1 MQEVQPDSGDADRP
15 TRYAAF
21 ISYSHRDR
29 KWAEWLHR
37 GIENFRVPKELSIAM
52 QASGS
57 ALPPLRPVFLDRAEL
72 PSSSDLAAT
81 VRLALE
87 ESAFLIVICSPDAA
101 KSRWV
106 NEEIRA
112 FKSLGRDMKILCL
125 IVSGKPSSSM
135 TDASRADDCFPAALR
150 FKVDNGQVTS
160 LPAPEPLAADVR
172 TGNDDRQSARL
183 KIIAGLLGVPFDRL
197 RQREHTR
204 RQRQLA
210 IIATASA
217 VGCIAFGVLAAAA
230 LIARYEEN
238 RQRIIADQQSL
249 TARRTAD
256 FLKSLFIVSNP
267 SEARGNSITAREVLD
282 RGVRQVGE
290 QLKDEPLVRADLTTT
305 LGDVYTNLGLLKEAE
320 DLLTD
325 AHSVPAQPKDVSA
338 REALALGEVQY
349 QRGENEAALASLQ
362 EALALVEQSSGH
374 DPLARAKI
382 LGALGDL
389 YNSTQDYEKARQHFE
404 RALLI
409 GSGSS
414 PAKREVVARS
424 LEGIAQTDFYENHL
438 DKAATEYKT
447 ALAARIALSGE
458 LHPAAFEITDALG
471 SLEYMRGNLTAA
483 GGYFRRTLDAE
494 RRVLGEHDPAIGS
507 TLNNLGRVLLE
518 QRKFS
523 EARALLQEALGLQSS
538 QVAETDN
545 DFVFIY
551 ANLALSDSGIGD
563 IAEAESLFQ
572 KGLNAAIANKHRLQ
586 GPILTDLAEL
596 ECRTGR
602 VDQGL
607 ARLDEARPMVVETY
621 PEDLW
626 RAAHVDNVRA
636 GCLTV
641 LRKYV
646 DAAKLIESSDPVV
659 LKKWPPSTLY
669 GYDAIQRSIRLYSL
683 MEDAAKLSEYRRL
696 AERK

>member
-1 MQEVQPDSGDADRP
+1 MQEVQPGGGDP
-15 TRYAAF
+15 GKPKRYAAF

-37 GIENFRVPKELSIAM
+37 GIENFRVPKELSNA
-52 QASGS
+52 AEGS
-57 ALPPLRPVFLDRAEL
+57 ALPSLRPVFLDRAEL

-81 VRLALE
+81 VRSALE

-106 NEEIRA
+106 NEEIRT

-125 IVSGKPSSSM
+125 IVSGKPSSSV

-150 FKVDNGQVTS
+150 YKVDNGHVTT
-160 LPAPEPLAADVR
+160 LPAPEPLAADIR

-204 RQRQLA
+204 RQRRLA

-217 VGCIAFGVLAAAA
+217 VGCITFGVLAAAA
-230 LIARYEEN
+230 LIARNEEN

-256 FLKSLFIVSNP
+256 FLKSLFVVSNP

-290 QLKDEPLVRADLTTT
+290 QLKDEPLVRADLTAT

-325 AHSVPAQPKDVSA
+325 AHSVPAQSKDASA

-349 QRGENEAALASLQ
+349 QRGENEGALASLQ
-362 EALALVEQSSGH
+362 EALALVEQSPGH
-374 DPLARAKI
+374 DPLVRAKI

-389 YNSTQDYEKARQHFE
+389 YNSTQDYEKARQFFQ
-404 RALLI
+404 RALMI

-414 PAKREVVARS
+414 LAQREVVAHS
-424 LEGIAQTDFYENHL
+424 LGGIAQTDFYENHL
-438 DKAATEYKT
+438 DKAATEFKT
-447 ALAARIALSGE
+447 ALNARIAVSGE
-458 LHPAAFEITDALG
+458 LHPQALEIMDALG
-471 SLEYMRGNLTAA
+471 SLEYMRGHLTAA
-483 GGYFRRTLDAE
+483 DGYYRRTLNAE
-494 RRVLGEHDPAIGS
+494 RHVLGEHDPEIGS

-523 EARALLQEALGLQSS
+523 EARPMLEEALDLHLS
-538 QVAETDN
+538 QRVETDPN
-545 DFVFIY
+545 ASVFIF
-551 ANLALSDSGIGD
+551 ANLALADAGLGD
-563 IAEAESLFQ
+563 ISDAESLFQ
-572 KGLNAAIANKHRLQ
+572 KGLSVAVSNKHRLQ

-607 ARLDEARPMVVETY
+607 ARLDEARPLVVETY
-621 PEDLW
+621 PDDPW

-641 LRKYV
+641 VKKYA
-646 DAAKLIESSDPVV
+646 DAAKLIESSDPIVFN
-659 LKKWPPSTLY
+659 KWAPNTLY
-669 GYDAIQRSIRLYSL
+669 GYDALQRSIHLYSL
-683 MEDAAKLSEYRRL
+683 MGSTAKVSEYRRL